1 MKANNREQDFVLR
14 YFQLGT
20 LDTQRAL
27 RKVKARLVSSTSAFE
42 EKPKAREVRVGWYR
56 WLAVAASLLVLVAV
70 GAYTLLLPKTVTFTS
85 DSEVVACHLPD
96 GTQVTLSPHS
106 SLSYREDNCR
116 KVKMEGCA
124 YFQVRHDE
132 QHPFDV
138 DGERGHVRVLG
149 TQFMVDERKA
159 GTAEVMVTSGRV
171 FFSARDSQKGIL
183 LTKGKRA
190 RLVSGAEQ
198 PELQSS
204 CDVNDVAWA
213 THQLHFE
220 NTPLSE
226 VLRRLSECNGGVDLH
241 ASDMSKHLTGDFTTD
256 SLLQAIKIIEQT
268 LDVRITAR

>member
-1 MKANNREQDFVLR
+1 MKVNDREQEFVFR
-14 YFQLGT
+14 YFQSGK
-20 LDTQRAL
+20 LDTQKAL
-27 RKVKARLVSSTSAFE
+27 RKVKARGKV
-42 EKPKAREVRVGWYR
+42 KARSGLLARYR
-56 WLAVAASLLVLVAV
+56 WMAVAASLLILLAV
-70 GAYTLLLPKTVTFTS
+70 GAYTLLQPKIITYAAG
-85 DSEVVACHLPD
+85 SEIMACHLPD

-106 SLSYREDNCR
+106 SVSYREDNCR

-198 PELQSS
+198 PELQAS
-204 CDVNDVAWA
+204 CDVNDAAWA
-213 THQLHFE
+213 THQLHFV
-220 NTPLSE
+220 NTPLPE

-256 SLLQAIKIIEQT
+256 SLQQTIKIIEQT

>member
-14 YFQLGT
+14 YFQSGK

-56 WLAVAASLLVLVAV
+56 WLAVAASLLVLVA
-70 GAYTLLLPKTVTFTS
+70 AYTLLLPKTVTFTS
-85 DSEVVACHLPD
+85 DSEVMACHLPD
-96 GTQVTLSPHS
+96 GTLVTLSPHS
-106 SLSYREDNCR
+106 SVSYQEDNCR
-116 KVKMEGCA
+116 KVEMEGCA
-124 YFQVRHDE
+124 YFQVKHDE

-138 DGERGHVRVLG
+138 NGERGHVRVLG
-149 TQFMVDERKA
+149 TQFMVDERNQREV
-159 GTAEVMVTSGRV
+159 EVMVTSGRV

-198 PELQSS
+198 PELQAS
-204 CDVNDVAWA
+204 CDVNDAAWA
-213 THQLHFE
+213 THQLHFV
-220 NTPLSE
+220 NTPLPE

-241 ASDMSKHLTGDFTTD
+241 ASDMGKHLTGDFTTD
-256 SLLQAIKIIEQT
+256 SLQQAIKIIEQT

>member
-1 MKANNREQDFVLR
+1 MKVNDREQEFVFR
-14 YFQLGT
+14 YFQSGK
-20 LDTQRAL
+20 LDTQKAL
-27 RKVKARLVSSTSAFE
+27 RKVKARGKVKERSGLL
-42 EKPKAREVRVGWYR
+42 ARYR
-56 WLAVAASLLVLVAV
+56 WMAVAASLLVLLAV
-70 GAYTLLLPKTVTFTS
+70 GAYTLLQPKTITHAS
-85 DSEVVACHLPD
+85 GSEIMACHLPD
-96 GTQVTLSPHS
+96 GTLVTLSPHS

-198 PELQSS
+198 PELQAS

>member
-14 YFQLGT
+14 YFQLGK

-106 SLSYREDNCR
+106 SLSYRDDNCR

-138 DGERGHVRVLG
+138 DGERGYVRVLG

-198 PELQSS
+198 PELQAS

-226 VLRRLSECNGGVDLH
+226 VLRRLSECNGGMDLH

>member
-14 YFQLGT
+14 YFQSGK

-42 EKPKAREVRVGWYR
+42 EKPKARKVRVGWYR
-56 WLAVAASLLVLVAV
+56 WLAVAASLLVLVA
-70 GAYTLLLPKTVTFTS
+70 YTLLLPKTVTFAS
-85 DSEVVACHLPD
+85 DSEVMACHLPD

-171 FFSARDSQKGIL
+171 FFSARDSQKGVL

-190 RLVSGAEQ
+190 RLVSGAEG
-198 PELQSS
+198 PELLAS
-204 CDVNDVAWA
+204 CDINDAAWA
-213 THQLHFE
+213 THQLHFV

-268 LDVRITAR
+268 LDVRITER

>member
-1 MKANNREQDFVLR
+1 MKVNDREQEFVFR
-14 YFQLGT
+14 YFQLGK
-20 LDTQRAL
+20 LDTQKAL
-27 RKVKARLVSSTSAFE
+27 QKVKAQGKVKARSGLL
-42 EKPKAREVRVGWYR
+42 ARYR

-85 DSEVVACHLPD
+85 DSEVMACHLPD
-96 GTQVTLSPHS
+96 GTLVTLSPHS
-106 SLSYREDNCR
+106 SVSYQEDNCR
-116 KVKMEGCA
+116 KVEMEGCA
-124 YFQVRHDE
+124 YFQVKHDE

-198 PELQSS
+198 PELQAS
-204 CDVNDVAWA
+204 CDVNDAAWA
-213 THQLHFE
+213 THQLHFV

-256 SLLQAIKIIEQT
+256 SLQQAIKIIEQT

>member
-14 YFQLGT
+14 YFQSGK

-85 DSEVVACHLPD
+85 DSEVMACHLPD
-96 GTQVTLSPHS
+96 GTLVTLSPHS
-106 SLSYREDNCR
+106 SVSYQEDNCR
-116 KVKMEGCA
+116 KVEMEGCA
-124 YFQVRHDE
+124 YFQVKHDE

-149 TQFMVDERKA
+149 TQFMVDERKV

-198 PELQSS
+198 PELQAS
-204 CDVNDVAWA
+204 CDVNDAAWA
-213 THQLHFE
+213 THQLHFV

>member
-14 YFQLGT
+14 YFQLGK

-138 DGERGHVRVLG
+138 DGERGYVRVLG

-198 PELQSS
+198 PELQAS

>member
-14 YFQLGT
+14 YFQLGK

-138 DGERGHVRVLG
+138 DGERGYVRVLG

-198 PELQSS
+198 PELQAS
-204 CDVNDVAWA
+204 CNVNDAAWA

>member
-1 MKANNREQDFVLR
+1 MKVNDREQEFVFR
-14 YFQLGT
+14 YFQSGK
-20 LDTQRAL
+20 LDTQKAL
-27 RKVKARLVSSTSAFE
+27 RKVKARGKVK
-42 EKPKAREVRVGWYR
+42 EKSGLLARYR
-56 WLAVAASLLVLVAV
+56 WMAVAASLLVLLAV
-70 GAYTLLLPKTVTFTS
+70 GAYTLLQPKTITHAS
-85 DSEVVACHLPD
+85 GSEIMACHLPD
-96 GTQVTLSPHS
+96 GTLVTLSPHS
-106 SLSYREDNCR
+106 SVSYREDNCR

-138 DGERGHVRVLG
+138 NGERGHVRVLG
-149 TQFMVDERKA
+149 TQFMVDERNQ
-159 GTAEVMVTSGRV
+159 GEVEVMVTSGKV
-171 FFSARDSQKGIL
+171 FFSARDSQEGVL
-183 LTKGKRA
+183 LVKGKQA
-190 RLVSGAEQ
+190 RLASGDKK
-198 PELQSS
+198 PEVISGY
-204 CDVNDVAWA
+204 DVNDAAWA